1 MALFKLTLQELQDKF
16 TSGEITAGEI
26 ARAYLLRISQV
37 EPKIKAYISLT
48 PREELLAHAQE
59 MLSH

>member
-1 MALFKLTLQELQDKF
+1 MALFKLTLKELQEKF

-37 EPKIKAYISLT
+37 EPKIKAYISMT
-48 PREELLAHAQE
+48 
-59 MLSH
+59 